1 MLTSVTI
8 ENFRNLD
15 CLTLERLG
23 RVTLIGGQNGS
34 GKTAL
39 LEALFLFSGPD
50 LPELSERV
58 NTFRGLPPPGREHV
72 FRGIFY
78 GYDTDRP
85 IRISA
90 CGDWG
95 DKPHTLDISVQERRG
110 IVAIHPDAG
119 ESRGLMGF
127 TRSQMEGDHEIV
139 FKYLHG
145 DGAEFTSRAW
155 WGAEEIS
162 FAGPTPSV
170 VTQNILQ
177 ESQRVPNKAKSVFMP
192 PIQRVDPQSIASLF
206 GNLQLEG
213 EEDTALDFI
222 RPLEPRLQSLTL
234 IPLND
239 VPVIH
244 ARLKGVNRL
253 IPMQLMG
260 EGLNRMFGLSLA
272 MNDARGG
279 TILIDEIENGLHAT
293 IHEEVFGS
301 LFDLAEAY
309 DVQVFAST
317 HSYEFLEHAHR
328 AVVER
333 EASDNFN
340 YYRLDHIDGK
350 AKAFRFDGDMIETS
364 IKLNWD
370 VR

>member
-58 NTFRGLPPPGREHV
+58 NAFRGLPPPGREHV
-72 FRGIFY
+72 FRSIFNE
-78 GYDTDRP
+78 YDTAKP

-90 CGDWG
+90 CGDWD
-95 DKPHTLDISVQERRG
+95 DKPRTLDISVQERRG

-119 ESRGLMGF
+119 ENRGLMGF
-127 TRSQMEGDHEIV
+127 TRSQMEGNHEIV
-139 FKYLHG
+139 FKYSHG

-192 PIQRVDPQSIASLF
+192 PIQRIDPQSIASQF
-206 GNLQLEG
+206 GELQLEG
-213 EEDTALDFI
+213 EEGKALDFI
-222 RPLEPRLQSLTL
+222 RLLEPPLQGLTL
-234 IPLND
+234 TPLND
-239 VPVIH
+239 VPIIH
-244 ARLKGVNRL
+244 ARLKGVNRP
-253 IPMQLMG
+253 IPIQLMG
-260 EGLNRMFGLSLA
+260 EGLNRMLGLFLA

-279 TILIDEIENGLHAT
+279 LVLIDEIENGLH
-293 IHEEVFGS
+293 HKVQGQVFS
-301 LFDLAEAY
+301 DLLKLARAY
-309 DVQVFAST
+309 DVQVFATT
-317 HSYEFLEHAHR
+317 HSSECLRAAYVAH
-328 AVVER
+328 EKQ
-333 EASDNFN
+333 EALDDFAH
-340 YYRLDHIDGK
+340 YRLDRIDGM
-350 AKAFRFDGDMIETS
+350 AKAFQFDSEMIETA
-364 IKLNWD
+364 IELNWEI
-370 VR
+370 R

>member
-95 DKPHTLDISVQERRG
+95 DKPRTLDISVQERRG

-279 TILIDEIENGLHAT
+279 TVLIDEIENGLQAT

-309 DVQVFAST
+309 DVQVFATT

-350 AKAFRFDGDMIETS
+350 AKAFRFDGDMIETA
-364 IKLNWD
+364 IKLKWD

>member
-95 DKPHTLDISVQERRG
+95 DKPRTLDISVQERRG

-244 ARLKGVNRL
+244 ARLKGVSRL
-253 IPMQLMG
+253 IPMQLIG
-260 EGLNRMFGLSLA
+260 EGLNRMFSLVLA
-272 MNDARGG
+272 MSDARGG
-279 TILIDEIENGLHAT
+279 LLLIDEIENGLH
-293 IHEEVFGS
+293 HKVQEQVFS
-301 LFDLAEAY
+301 DLLNLARAY
-309 DVQVFAST
+309 NMQVFATT
-317 HSYEFLEHAHR
+317 HSSECLRAAYWAHEKQETLDDF
-328 AVVER
+328 A
-333 EASDNFN
+333 
-340 YYRLDHIDGK
+340 YYRLDRIDGM
-350 AKAFRFDGDMIETS
+350 AKAFQFDSEMIETA
-364 IKLNWD
+364 IELNWEI
-370 VR
+370 R

>member
-58 NTFRGLPPPGREHV
+58 NAFRGLPPPGREHV
-72 FRGIFY
+72 FRSIFNE
-78 GYDTDRP
+78 YDTAKP

-90 CGDWG
+90 CGDWD
-95 DKPHTLDISVQERRG
+95 DKPRTLDISVRERRG

-127 TRSQMEGDHEIV
+127 TRSQMEGNHEIV
-139 FKYLHG
+139 FKYSHG
-145 DGAEFTSRAW
+145 DGTEFTSRAW

-192 PIQRVDPQSIASLF
+192 PIRRIDPQSIASQF
-206 GNLQLEG
+206 GELQLEG
-213 EEDTALDFI
+213 EEGKALDFI
-222 RPLEPRLQSLTL
+222 RLLEPRLQGLTL

-239 VPVIH
+239 VPIIH
-244 ARLKGVNRL
+244 AKLKGVNRP
-253 IPMQLMG
+253 IPIQLMG
-260 EGLNRMFGLSLA
+260 EGLNRMLGLFLA

-279 TILIDEIENGLHAT
+279 LVLIDEIENGLH
-293 IHEEVFGS
+293 HKVQEQVFS
-301 LFDLAEAY
+301 DLLKLARVY
-309 DVQVFAST
+309 DVQVFATT
-317 HSYEFLEHAHR
+317 HSSECLRAAYVAH
-328 AVVER
+328 EKQ
-333 EASDNFN
+333 EALDDFA
-340 YYRLDHIDGK
+340 YYRLDRIDGM
-350 AKAFRFDGDMIETS
+350 AKAFQFDSEMIETA
-364 IKLNWD
+364 IELNWEI
-370 VR
+370 R